1 MQNAAEV
8 PISLTVG
15 IATSFTSF
23 CVPVTTRSKHFH
35 DRNCGHLVEFN
46 KNINSTMSQSVKGWS
61 YLQEKQGFS
70 WDKYLKENA
79 AKAAPASCF
88 KQAAT
93 PPINEFNKGMKVEAS
108 DPRNHTSSC
117 IATVIDMQGPRL
129 RLRLDGSD
137 DKNDFWRLVDS
148 GDLHPVGFCEKN
160 KGMLQPPLGFRMN
173 SSSWPGFLQRTLNGA
188 TCAPD
193 QCFKKE
199 PSTPTRNMFQ
209 VGQKLEAVDR
219 KNPALICPATIG
231 AVNEDQIHVT
241 FDGWRG
247 AFDYWCRYDSR
258 DIFPVGWCESSGHP
272 LQSPGVK
279 ASSYKSL
286 KVSRE
291 SNELSVNVS
300 SGHSVSPS
308 QASPLTPSSGEI
320 SQPSP
325 HESTVTSSEPDT
337 TGSDSDKIC
346 VYVNHTCYC
355 GSLLSPRSV
364 NEVMPHQFGPG
375 NISKVLID
383 LVDACIACSLQQRQV
398 FDLLKMAAPGTG
410 KITVTATCNNRTF
423 TKRIVSYD
431 KTSEFIQF
439 LEGFRESL
447 GCCEHF
453 ISVNANIRPC
463 LKCVNGRSKTGHKRP
478 ASWLPDSEDDS
489 YAPKSD
495 RRRWSTESSESSR
508 GASKISKFTMP
519 KTATAFEADEI
530 YSQASSTTGETNH
543 QSLPLMSAVRT
554 TDPSEWSVEEVMSHI
569 KETDVGLTPYV
580 EHFRRHEIDGK
591 AFLLLKSEM
600 MLKYMGLKLGPVVK
614 LCNIID
620 KLKARCSK

>member
-1 MQNAAEV
+1 
-8 PISLTVG
+8 
-15 IATSFTSF
+15 FF
-23 CVPVTTRSKHFH
+23 
-35 DRNCGHLVEFN
+35 
-46 KNINSTMSQSVKGWS
+46 
-61 YLQEKQGFS
+61 
-70 WDKYLKENA
+70 WDKYLKDND
-79 AKAAPASCF
+79 AKPAPASCF

-93 PPINEFNKGMKVEAS
+93 PPSNEFSKGMKVEAS

-173 SSSWPGFLQRTLNGA
+173 SSSWPGFLQKTLNGA
-188 TCAPD
+188 KLAPD
-193 QCFKKE
+193 HCFKKE
-199 PSTPTRNMFQ
+199 PSTPKRNMFQ

-219 KNPALICPATIG
+219 KNPALICPATVG
-231 AVNEDQIHVT
+231 AVNDDQIHVT

-279 ASSYKSL
+279 ASSYRTS
-286 KVSRE
+286 KVARDS
-291 SNELSVNVS
+291 SELSVNVN
-300 SGHSVSPS
+300 SGFNVIPSLSPPNS
-308 QASPLTPSSGEI
+308 QPSPLTPSSGEV

-346 VYVNHTCYC
+346 IYVNHNCFC
-355 GSLLSPRSV
+355 GNLLAPRSV
-364 NEVMPHQFGPG
+364 NEVMPILFGPG
-375 NISKVLID
+375 SIRQVLVD
-383 LVDACIACSLQQRQV
+383 LVEACIACAVQQRQV

-410 KITVTATCNNRTF
+410 KIT
-423 TKRIVSYD
+423 I
-431 KTSEFIQF
+431 
-439 LEGFRESL
+439 
-447 GCCEHF
+447 
-453 ISVNANIRPC
+453 
-463 LKCVNGRSKTGHKRP
+463 TG
-478 ASWLPDSEDDS
+478 SWVPDTEDDS
-489 YAPKSD
+489 YHPPKSE

-508 GASKISKFTMP
+508 GGSKISKLSMP
-519 KTATAFEADEI
+519 KAHTSFEADET
-530 YSQASSTTGETNH
+530 YNQASSTTGENNN
-543 QSLPLMSAVRT
+543 QSLLLISNVRSS
-554 TDPSEWSVEEVMSHI
+554 DPSEWTVEDVMAHI
-569 KETDVGLTPYV
+569 KETDIGLTPYT

-614 LCNIID
+614 LCSIID